1 MLLAIAALLGDRST
15 VRRVAT
21 TSTAR
26 RPSTRAR
33 DIGASSLLVTAGIID
48 QLIGPLALAAGLFL
62 ISLNAMR
69 VGLLTRFLGILGI
82 IAGVLTVAP
91 QLMPLP
97 VIQSF
102 WLISLGLLL
111 LGAAPGGAPPAWSTG
126 NAEPWP
132 SQRRCGAGTGAA
144 RAHRADQRR
153 RRRRGVLAPAHPSS
167 KKRKRKRR
175 G

>member
-1 MLLAIAALLGDRST
+1 
-15 VRRVAT
+15 
-21 TSTAR
+21 
-26 RPSTRAR
+26 
-33 DIGASSLLVTAGIID
+33 
-48 QLIGPLALAAGLFL
+48 
-62 ISLNAMR
+62 MR

-82 IAGVLTVAP
+82 ISGVLTVAP

-102 WLISLGLLL
+102 WLVRVGLLM
-111 LGAAPGGAPPAWSTG
+111 LGAVRGGAPPAWCTG

-132 SQRRCGAGTGAA
+132 SQRRAGAA
-144 RAHRADQRR
+144 HERAPSAPSQRN
-153 RRRRGVLAPAHPSS
+153 GDGDGEPFPAPRAHPSS